1 MVAPNKI
8 DSNITGL
15 AFAEEAS
22 LKVLPGV
29 VTNGVSDESTAVW
42 RNLEPNG
49 YSDFGA
55 EIATVARSFINPSRQ
70 KRKGGVSDLDA
81 SGGFTQD
88 LTHSNLAQL
97 LQGFFFADAHQRG
110 SSDPLTGTR
119 RTLDVDATSI
129 NISPGITMQGNIH
142 ASSGFAEPSNNF
154 MHADASAPG
163 AVLTACTPGGALT
176 PETTP
181 PDSARVDCVGHQF
194 GAGDLTVTVV
204 NGVVTLDSAVDF
216 TTLGIQTGEWLF
228 VGGDDAATRFATAG
242 TFYGRVGLMTADKLT
257 MEECTGT
264 PATDTGAGKTIQ
276 VFFGTFIR
284 NENNPS
290 LIKRRSFQFERQL
303 GNDGDGVQAE
313 YIKGAVANELSITI
327 PTADKIEAELNFVAL
342 DTDYRDGIEGLK
354 DGDRIAAP
362 GEDAFN
368 TSTGVF
374 RQRLAIHGSATPLF
388 AYVTEAKLDIKNG
401 VAANKAV
408 GVLGGF
414 DLTAGDFEVSGEITA
429 YFSTVAAV
437 AAVRRNDD
445 VSFNVIGARENSGFV
460 FDIPLLSLSGSGP
473 KVEKDKEITLPVNLA
488 AAENKRGYTASVTFF
503 PYLPN
508 IAMPQ

>member
-15 AFAEEAS
+15 AFAEEVS
-22 LKVLPGV
+22 LKQLPGV
-29 VTNGVSDESTAVW
+29 VTNGVNDESLAVW
-42 RNLEPNG
+42 QNLEPNG

-81 SGGFTQD
+81 TGGFTQD
-88 LTHSNLAQL
+88 LTHSNLAHL

-110 SSDPLTGTR
+110 STKLLDGTTNAVAATATRITFETPITG
-119 RTLDVDATSI
+119 D
-129 NISPGITMQGNIH
+129 GNIH
-142 ASSGFAEPSNNF
+142 AATGFAESTNNF
-154 MHADASAPG
+154 VHFDGTFGTPLEYCDAP
-163 AVLTACTPGGALT
+163 VPLTLEPN
-176 PETTP
+176 P
-181 PDSARVDCVGHQF
+181 PASARVDIVGHQF
-194 GAGDLTVTVV
+194 AASDLTLTVV
-204 NGVVTLDSAVDF
+204 DGVVTLDSAVDF
-216 TTLGIQTGEWLF
+216 TSFKIQTGEWLF
-228 VGGDDAATRFATAG
+228 IGGDTAPTRFTAG
-242 TFYGRVGLMTADKLT
+242 AFYARVGLMTADKLT
-257 MEECTGT
+257 LEECTGN
-264 PATDTGAGKTIQ
+264 PVTDPGTGKTIQ
-276 VFFGTFIR
+276 MYFGTFIR
-284 NENNPS
+284 NESNPS

-342 DTDYRDGIEGLK
+342 DTDYRDGVEGLK
-354 DGDRIAAP
+354 GGDRIAAP
-362 GEDAFN
+362 GESAFN
-368 TSTGVF
+368 TSTGVY

-437 AAVRRNDD
+437 AAIRRNDN

-473 KVEKDKEITLPVNLA
+473 KVEKDKEITLPVNMA

-503 PYLPN
+503 PYLPD